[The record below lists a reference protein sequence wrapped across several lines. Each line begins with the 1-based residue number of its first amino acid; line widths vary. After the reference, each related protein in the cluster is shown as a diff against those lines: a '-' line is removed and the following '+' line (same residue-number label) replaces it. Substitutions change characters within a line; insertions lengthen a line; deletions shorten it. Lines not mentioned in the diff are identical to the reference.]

1 MIVKYTS
8 EPPPNFDGVI
18 LIDCW
23 QPQEN
28 EIDKLIFFYKLA
40 DYIGYNKDQYHQIIN
55 ASMQCRINPDD
66 QTIVN
71 TMQSYSWNHKFS
83 QNTSPTVNHHNTSVL
98 LNAIEQFSGSYR
110 LFQGLQTQLK
120 SQNNCHYIVSFA
132 DFLMH
137 WSRGGHNRPKNWLV
151 VGQSWQNC
159 VHNNDIGL
167 QSFSEILD
175 YYKMNFYVREEFV
188 LNEDDQNPTE
198 TDFSNDTLNWMKYHG
213 TSTYK
218 LMPKHINILS

>member
-1 MIVKYTS
+1 MIVKYTG

-40 DYIGYNKDQYHQIIN
+40 DYIGFNKDQYHQIVN
-55 ASMQCRINPDD
+55 ASVQCSANPDD

-71 TMQSYSWNHKFS
+71 TMQSYSWNHVFL

-98 LNAIEQFSGSYR
+98 LNAVKQFSGNYR

-120 SQNNCHYIVSFA
+120 NQNNCHYIVNFD

-137 WSRGGHNRPKNWLV
+137 WNRGGNQRPKNWLV

-167 QSFSEILD
+167 QRFSEILD

-188 LNEDDQNPTE
+188 LNTDDQNPTE

-213 TSTYK
+213 TTTYQ
-218 LMPKHINILS
+218 LMPNQINIAS